1 MWRKIGNAIIEKI
14 TINYKKNR
22 NILPILEYN
31 VLRKQVKGEIDMMK
45 YVMVKQDINVWF
57 KKDDVVEVKE
67 VDEKYQLV
75 KVYNRK
81 NKKTQW
87 LMFKDVM

>member
-1 MWRKIGNAIIEKI
+1 
-14 TINYKKNR
+14 
-22 NILPILEYN
+22 
-31 VLRKQVKGEIDMMK
+31 MMK
-45 YVMVKQDINVWF
+45 YVMIRQDINTWF
-57 KKDDVVEVKE
+57 KKGNVVEVLE
-67 VDEKYQLV
+67 VNEKSQLV

>member
-1 MWRKIGNAIIEKI
+1 
-14 TINYKKNR
+14 
-22 NILPILEYN
+22 
-31 VLRKQVKGEIDMMK
+31 MMK
-45 YVMVKQDINVWF
+45 YVMINQDINVWF
-57 KKDDVVEVKE
+57 KKYDVVEVKE
-67 VDEKYQLV
+67 VNEKSQLV

>member
-1 MWRKIGNAIIEKI
+1 
-14 TINYKKNR
+14 
-22 NILPILEYN
+22 
-31 VLRKQVKGEIDMMK
+31 MMR
-45 YVMVKQDINVWF
+45 YVMINQDINAYF

-87 LMFKDVM
+87 LMFKHVM